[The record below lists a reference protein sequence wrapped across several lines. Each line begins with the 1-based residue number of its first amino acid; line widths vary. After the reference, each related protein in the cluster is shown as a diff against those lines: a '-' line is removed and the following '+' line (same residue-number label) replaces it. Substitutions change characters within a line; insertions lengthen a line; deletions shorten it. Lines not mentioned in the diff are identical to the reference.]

1 VRSTTICGGAK
12 STRLRRA
19 GSNATTAMSHSPVF
33 ASSTS
38 FAIAVYSMIFAGTP
52 ARAASARPMVTV
64 VPVTSPLALSRAP
77 STGLPVKTATRSVP
91 VGASSALSPGL
102 DAEGVPAQPGARNS
116 TSAATGM
123 ASGNSIP
130 FIRTSSDFSVSSLDA
145 FPLAPRGVILY
156 RARGVIALKK
166 EMEMNR
172 RKLHAAGAVVA
183 AAVLAGGCVSQGTY
197 DKLEEDKNQEIG
209 TLQKQRGGLQ
219 DQVQALQAQRSGLE
233 QQKTSLEQ
241 QQADLRKQ
249 IDALEQQKA
258 QLLTAS
264 QQTLSQYDSLVRNLT
279 EEVKKGELQVRQYK
293 DMLTVDVAEQLFFD
307 SGRANLKDTG
317 KAVLKKVGEALKG
330 YEDKVIRIVGHTD
343 NVPISKAAQ
352 KVFPSNWELSVARA
366 TTVVRYLQEVGIP
379 PERMIA
385 SGRAEYQ
392 PIAENETPDGRKKNR
407 RIEITLVDRNAAQ
420 EAIPARQ

>member
-1 VRSTTICGGAK
+1 
-12 STRLRRA
+12 
-19 GSNATTAMSHSPVF
+19 
-33 ASSTS
+33 
-38 FAIAVYSMIFAGTP
+38 
-52 ARAASARPMVTV
+52 
-64 VPVTSPLALSRAP
+64 
-77 STGLPVKTATRSVP
+77 
-91 VGASSALSPGL
+91 
-102 DAEGVPAQPGARNS
+102 
-116 TSAATGM
+116 
-123 ASGNSIP
+123 
-130 FIRTSSDFSVSSLDA
+130 
-145 FPLAPRGVILY
+145 
-156 RARGVIALKK
+156 LKK
-166 EMEMNR
+166 EMEMNGR
-172 RKLHAAGAVVA
+172 RLHAAGAA
-183 AAVLAGGCVSQGTY
+183 LAGAFTLCGCVSQGTY
-197 DKLEEDKNQEIG
+197 DKLEADKNQEI
-209 TLQKQRGGLQ
+209 TALQKQRGGLQ
-219 DQVQALQAQRSGLE
+219 EQVQSLQSQR
-233 QQKTSLEQ
+233 TSLEQ
-241 QQADLRKQ
+241 QQADLRRQ
-249 IDALEQQKA
+249 IDALEQQKK

-264 QQTLSQYDSLVRNLT
+264 QQNQSQYDALVRSLT

-392 PIAENETPDGRKKNR
+392 PIAENYTPDGRKKNR

-420 EAIPARQ
+420 EAAPVR